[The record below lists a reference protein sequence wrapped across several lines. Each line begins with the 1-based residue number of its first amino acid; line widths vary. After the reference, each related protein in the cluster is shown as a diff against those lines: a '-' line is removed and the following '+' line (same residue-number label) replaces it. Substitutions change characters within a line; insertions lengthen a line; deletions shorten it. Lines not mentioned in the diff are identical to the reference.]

1 MLVLSRSEVADLLD
15 LDELID
21 ALAVAMSDLSA
32 GRASVPAR
40 MGAVVPDADGRL
52 MAMVAFVPSQ
62 PALVAKVVSLFPL
75 NAGTSLPTH
84 QALIVA
90 FDPQT
95 GAPLAVLDGTE
106 ITAVRTGACSAL
118 SVRLLARKTSSVL
131 AVLGTGV
138 QARAHAR
145 AVPRVRDISTIRL
158 AGRDRHRTE
167 TVAAELTQEL
177 GIEVRPVHSYEEAVR
192 SADIVC
198 ATTHAVQPV
207 VRRGWLAPGTHVTSV
222 GYNVE
227 GRELEDAVVADALL
241 CVESRAA
248 ALAPAPAGTPDLRE
262 PLRRGVIT
270 EDDIHAELGEL
281 VDGTKPGRADDEQI
295 TLYKSVG
302 VAVQDAVAATL
313 VLRAAQASGAG
324 RELEM

>member
-1 MLVLSRSEVADLLD
+1 M
-15 LDELID
+15 
-21 ALAVAMSDLSA
+21 
-32 GRASVPAR
+32 PPR
-40 MGAVVPDADGRL
+40 MGAVVPGPDGRL

-62 PALVAKVVSLFPL
+62 PALVAKVVSLFPQ

-84 QALIVA
+84 QALILA

-95 GAPLAVLDGTE
+95 GAPRAVLDGTE

-118 SVRLLARKTSSVL
+118 SVRLLARQSSPVL

-145 AVPRVRDISTIRL
+145 AVPRVRDIETIRL

-167 TVAAELTQEL
+167 SVAADLTQEL
-177 GIEVRPVHSYEEAVR
+177 GIEVRAASSYEQAVR
-192 SADIVC
+192 DADIVC
-198 ATTHAVQPV
+198 ATTHATSPV
-207 VRRGWLAPGTHVTSV
+207 VRRAWLSPGTHVTSV
-222 GYNVE
+222 GYNVD
-227 GRELEDAVVADALL
+227 GRELDDAVVADALI

-262 PLRRGVIT
+262 PLRLGVIT

-281 VDGTKPGRADDEQI
+281 VDGSRPGRTSDVQI

-302 VAVQDAVAATL
+302 VAVQDAVAASL
-313 VLRAAQASGAG
+313 VLKAAEATGAG
-324 RELEM
+324 RHLEL